1 MVLVGVNVDHS
12 QLVKLGEKH
21 FVNPVTSWKDAQSLS
36 LDDSISQY
44 TGGQIHVR
52 KPVFLIMLNHNAITG
67 ITGLIGIS

>member
-52 KPVFLIMLNHNAITG
+52 K
-67 ITGLIGIS
+67 